1 LLDGIVVDVRDV
13 CNDVAD
19 MAKGSRMQIEP
30 RSNKRGQE
38 IILELRRQRPSRA
51 ADMYLQTARLGRAR
65 K

>member
-13 CNDVAD
+13 CN
-19 MAKGSRMQIEP
+19 E
-30 RSNKRGQE
+30 RGQE